1 MFKDK
6 NRKREYSREK
16 NYQEGLQ
23 WENYLDSQIKDMMRN
38 TGQGWK
44 KIGEDGKERE
54 QGDEEQW
61 K

>member
-1 MFKDK
+1 
-6 NRKREYSREK
+6 
-16 NYQEGLQ
+16 
-23 WENYLDSQIKDMMRN
+23 MMRN

-54 QGDEEQW
+54 QENEEQW